1 MCMLL
6 TFLFMPKTNQM
17 ATKKPVVKE
26 TARLT
31 IVCDSADECTVKV
44 KGDRLQIIQ
53 AFSILLETEH
63 DENEF
68 REMMAFAMKIV
79 LEEDKN
85 KKRVTKKK
93 AAPKKKK

>member
-1 MCMLL
+1 
-6 TFLFMPKTNQM
+6 MPKTNQM

-31 IVCDSADECTVKV
+31 IICDSDNECTVKV

>member
-1 MCMLL
+1 
-6 TFLFMPKTNQM
+6 MPKINQM

-31 IVCDSADECTVKV
+31 IVCDSADECTVRV

-68 REMMAFAMKIV
+68 REMMALAMKII

-85 KKRVTKKK
+85 KKRATKKK
-93 AAPKKKK
+93 VAAKKKK

>member
-1 MCMLL
+1 
-6 TFLFMPKTNQM
+6 M

-31 IVCDSADECTVKV
+31 IICDSDNECTVRV

>member
-1 MCMLL
+1 
-6 TFLFMPKTNQM
+6 MPKKIQM
-17 ATKKPVVKE
+17 ATKKSVKE

-68 REMMAFAMKIV
+68 REMMALAMKIV
-79 LEEDKN
+79 LEGDKN
-85 KKRVTKKK
+85 KKRTTKKK
-93 AAPKKKK
+93 AVPKKKK

>member
-1 MCMLL
+1 
-6 TFLFMPKTNQM
+6 MPKTNQM

-31 IVCDSADECTVKV
+31 IICDSDNECTVKV

-68 REMMAFAMKIV
+68 RNMMAFAMKIV

-85 KKRVTKKK
+85 KKRATKKK

>member
-1 MCMLL
+1 
-6 TFLFMPKTNQM
+6 M
-17 ATKKPVVKE
+17 ATKKPVKE

-31 IVCDSADECTVKV
+31 IICDSDNECTVKV

-68 REMMAFAMKIV
+68 RGMMALAMKII
-79 LEEDKN
+79 LDEDKE
-85 KKRVTKKK
+85 KKRATKKK

>member
-1 MCMLL
+1 
-6 TFLFMPKTNQM
+6 MPKINQM
-17 ATKKPVVKE
+17 ATKKPAKE

-31 IVCDSADECTVKV
+31 IVCDSADECTVRV

-68 REMMAFAMKIV
+68 REMMALAMKIV
-79 LEEDKN
+79 LEGDKN
-85 KKRVTKKK
+85 KKRTTKKK
-93 AAPKKKK
+93 AVAKKKK

>member
-1 MCMLL
+1 
-6 TFLFMPKTNQM
+6 MPKTNQM

-31 IVCDSADECTVKV
+31 IICDSDNECTVRV